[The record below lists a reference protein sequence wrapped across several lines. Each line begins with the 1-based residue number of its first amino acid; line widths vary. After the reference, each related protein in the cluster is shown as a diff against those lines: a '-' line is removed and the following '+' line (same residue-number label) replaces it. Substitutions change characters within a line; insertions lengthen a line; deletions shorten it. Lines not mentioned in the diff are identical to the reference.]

1 MPAPPSVLSGEFPT
15 IVVPARAEGER
26 LDLALAALRPDLSRR
41 SIRAAI
47 ARGEVELSGKVVRVA
62 SRPVAPGDRIRLAMP
77 PPPDAASAIPFPL
90 LASGIDWAAFE
101 KPAGMLSEPSSTTGI
116 LEATATALERA
127 RQEFAR
133 AGDERPFAS
142 CVGRLDRP
150 VSGILLIARSGKA
163 HGRLV
168 AALTRPTAR
177 KGYLAVVDGSLPA
190 GEGRIELPIRR
201 TGASTWA
208 VVPPGEPLPDGAR
221 PCTTAWKRL
230 ASSGGVSLVAVRLL
244 TGRTHQA
251 RLHLA
256 SLGTPVRGE
265 SRYPVEAALGRRLPG
280 PPPERVLL
288 HCARLEFDDGTGRIV
303 LDSPIPADFAEAL
316 RSVGLSREAI
326 PGDPFDGL

>member
-1 MPAPPSVLSGEFPT
+1 MPAPPSVLPGDLPT

-41 SIRAAI
+41 AIRAAI

-62 SRPVAPGDRIRLAMP
+62 SRPVAPGDRIRVAMP
-77 PPPDAASAIPFPL
+77 LPAPEPPPLPFPR
-90 LASGIDWAAFE
+90 LAAGHDWAAFD

-116 LEATATALERA
+116 REATTTALERA

-133 AGDERPFAS
+133 AGDERPFAA

-150 VSGILLIARSGKA
+150 VSGILLVARSGKA

-168 AALTRPTAR
+168 AALARPTAR
-177 KGYLAVVDGSLPA
+177 KGYLALVDGPLP
-190 GEGRIELPIRR
+190 GDEGRIEMAIRR

-208 VVPPGEPLPDGAR
+208 VVPPGEPIPDDAR
-221 PCTTAWKRL
+221 PCTTGWRRL
-230 ASSGGVSLVAVRLL
+230 AASGDLSLVAVRLL

-251 RLHLA
+251 RLHLSA
-256 SLGTPVRGE
+256 LGAPVHGE
-265 SRYPVEAALGRRLPG
+265 TRYPVDAALGRRLPG

-303 LDSPIPADFAEAL
+303 LRSPLPADFADAL
-316 RSVGLSREAI
+316 RSGGLAPEAI
-326 PGDPFDGL
+326 PEDPFDRL